1 MLNSGL
7 PDVEMKMSDLAEQDD
22 KLSLAPAPL
31 MNTDVEMAFDTWKE
45 LQSPET
51 VEVDELDEMFGE
63 I

>member
-7 PDVEMKMSDLAEQDD
+7 PDLDMKMSDFNDQED
-22 KLSLAPAPL
+22 KLSLGASAFSHQ
-31 MNTDVEMAFDTWKE
+31 DVEMVFDSWRE